1 MTIGRKVYSKEFKLE
16 AIKMVLDQ
24 GINSTEVGRQLGVDG
39 SSVRNWIK
47 IYSDKKDESF
57 PGSGK
62 LSPNDQEIKRLK
74 DELKTLKMERYFLK
88 KTAMFFARE

>member
-1 MTIGRKVYSKEFKLE
+1 MTIDRKVYSKEFKLE

-47 IYSDKKDESF
+47 IYSDKKDELF
-57 PGSGK
+57 PGGGK
-62 LSPNDQEIKRLK
+62 LSPKGQEIKCLEV
-74 DELKTLKMERYFLK
+74 ELKTLKMERDFLK

>member
-16 AIKMVLDQ
+16 AIKTVLDQ

-47 IYSDKKDESF
+47 IYSDKKDE
-57 PGSGK
+57 
-62 LSPNDQEIKRLK
+62 
-74 DELKTLKMERYFLK
+74 
-88 KTAMFFARE
+88 